1 MKGSIEK
8 QATEKREN
16 NILGSSIFYFLFPK
30 RLSKNIMWSNDFFLE
45 NLALLVAICPCSLRR
60 MYG

>member
-8 QATEKREN
+8 QTTKKREN

-30 RLSKNIMWSNDFFLE
+30 SLSKKIM
-45 NLALLVAICPCSLRR
+45 
-60 MYG
+60 